1 MGDISKSIKETNQ
14 QSKSS
19 VAVPSKQPQKQ
30 TLPNKQQKT
39 PCSSNKNIQALR
51 QKQEQQSIIMAMKS
65 SSMSPKT
72 TPAPAGGRYI
82 SEV

>member
-14 QSKSS
+14 QSKPSI
-19 VAVPSKQPQKQ
+19 AVSSKQPQKP
-30 TLPNKQQKT
+30 TVTNKQQKIT
-39 PCSSNKNIQALR
+39 SGGKMNHFQVLK

-72 TPAPAGGRYI
+72 IPTPARYI
-82 SEV
+82 K